1 MRIQPRSNSRSAKA
15 RRPVPRPIPFTF
27 QCTCCETV
35 EHRPTPA
42 LPQGWATE
50 MIGDDIF
57 AYCGGC
63 AIDLPRDGGQ
73 IQ

>member
-1 MRIQPRSNSRSAKA
+1 MRIQSLSNSRNARAK
-15 RRPVPRPIPFTF
+15 RPVPRPIPFTF

-35 EHRPTPA
+35 EHRPTPT
-42 LPQGWATE
+42 LPLGWAIE
-50 MIGDDIF
+50 EIGEDIF

-63 AIDLPRDGGQ
+63 AIDLPRDGEH